1 MEIGGRSTMEMTTNV
16 YGHVALDAQRK
27 ALDKLNDL
35 LDR

>member
-1 MEIGGRSTMEMTTNV
+1 MEIGGPSTMEMTMNV
-16 YGHVALDAQRK
+16 YGHV